1 MGNDATHKIAPIA
14 AAALALARQQPLP
27 PRPVSGD
34 FTQAQI
40 LACSMLKLHLGLS
53 FRALARL
60 LAESP
65 EIRAALGIDRAP
77 SHALFNHRRHAEDYT
92 TIAATLLPGLRDNE
106 KPSDPANDVRL
117 QAIIAAWPALTEVD
131 REAFD
136 HLRMKLASRRPTRSG
151 LTHSGQ

>member
-1 MGNDATHKIAPIA
+1 
-14 AAALALARQQPLP
+14 
-27 PRPVSGD
+27 
-34 FTQAQI
+34 
-40 LACSMLKLHLGLS
+40 MLKLHLGLS

-92 TIAATLLPGLRDNE
+92 TIAATLLPGLRDDE

-117 QAIIAAWPALTEVD
+117 QAIIAAWPTPS
-131 REAFD
+131 
-136 HLRMKLASRRPTRSG
+136 KGWKTPTG
-151 LTHSGQ
+151 CCKT